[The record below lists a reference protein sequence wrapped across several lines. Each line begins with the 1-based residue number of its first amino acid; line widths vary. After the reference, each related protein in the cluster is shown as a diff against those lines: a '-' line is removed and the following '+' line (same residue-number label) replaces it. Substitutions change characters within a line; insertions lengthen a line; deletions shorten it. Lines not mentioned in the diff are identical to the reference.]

1 MIKFTDNDAA
11 VKAALTNNPEYMKF
25 MQPGNPKWYIFIP
38 VENGSVVLF
47 HNIDDKFSSFLLP
60 DELPYYS
67 CHIDDIRRLA
77 NTIQNFANLDYQAKI
92 HP

>member
-11 VKAALTNNPEYMKF
+11 IRLALDSNPEYVQF
-25 MQPGNPKWYIFIP
+25 VQPGNPRGYIFIP

-60 DELPYYS
+60 DELYYYRNN
-67 CHIDDIRRLA
+67 IDDIKRIA
-77 NTIQNFANLDYQAKI
+77 NAIQNFANLDYATNTQ
-92 HP
+92 P